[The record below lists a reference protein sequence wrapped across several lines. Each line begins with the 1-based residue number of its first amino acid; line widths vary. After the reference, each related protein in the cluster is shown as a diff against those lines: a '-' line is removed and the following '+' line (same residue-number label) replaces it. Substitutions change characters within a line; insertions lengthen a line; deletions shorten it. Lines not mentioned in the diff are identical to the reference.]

1 MSIPTAPLILRRR
14 ACVSCAAAL
23 VRANAQ
29 PLSQCNLATKQA
41 SVEDVESPSL
51 LVAPAVVAGAHAA
64 STPRPGGFL
73 LLFFYSL
80 AWRARRYPCK
90 NDMHRRAARLVK
102 MQKIEPFLLFRFRS
116 PLRRPSYVA
125 RENGRTPRVRHIA
138 LRMFLNEDAFN
149 LSDDEGAGGEDTR
162 WPFFTLSLNLLYFF
176 SSSPTGTHTLK
187 PY

>member
-1 MSIPTAPLILRRR
+1 
-14 ACVSCAAAL
+14 
-23 VRANAQ
+23 
-29 PLSQCNLATKQA
+29 
-41 SVEDVESPSL
+41 
-51 LVAPAVVAGAHAA
+51 
-64 STPRPGGFL
+64 
-73 LLFFYSL
+73 
-80 AWRARRYPCK
+80 
-90 NDMHRRAARLVK
+90 
-102 MQKIEPFLLFRFRS
+102 MQKIEPFLLFRFRF